1 MDIELQQP
9 ISGGKNRFFL
19 YYNSTILPKIKKLF
33 TKLKFTSNQQNITNK
48 FKEKAIIVRRRNKT
62 SVTYLEVAQFQA
74 AK

>member
-33 TKLKFTSNQQNITNK
+33 I
-48 FKEKAIIVRRRNKT
+48 KT
-62 SVTYLEVAQFQA
+62 QIYIKS
-74 AK
+74 AKHHK